1 MAALI
6 EDALWRSIYNPIDRE
21 LLAILRGQLP
31 MGSRHYGH
39 TLIIRAHV
47 FAARFF
53 MSWIGKTITIP
64 VGYTFTAPTIYS
76 HSG

>member
-6 EDALWRSIYNPIDRE
+6 EDALWRSLYNPVDRE

-31 MGSRHYGH
+31 MRSRHYGY
-39 TLIIRAHV
+39 TLIIWAHV

-53 MSWIGKTITIP
+53 MSWIGKTVTIP